1 MKNILAENMRRF
13 GTKNLRESIDTAE
26 LDAKLEA
33 LDEND
38 LEGFIEVMTAIEN
51 AGPIDKWLKK
61 VARAIR
67 RKWYR
72 MTKRFKYKLDQRRLL
87 NASRR
92 LWDTMK
98 HDIGL

>member
-13 GTKNLRESIDTAE
+13 NTKNLHESIDTTD

-38 LEGFIEVMTAIEN
+38 LEGFIEIMAAIES
-51 AGPIDKWLKK
+51 AGPFGDWLKK
-61 VARAIR
+61 VARAIK

-72 MTKRFKYKLDQRRLL
+72 MTKRFKYKLDQRNVL

-92 LWDTMK
+92 LWNTMK

>member
-13 GTKNLRESIDTAE
+13 HTKNLNEMVDTAE
-26 LDAKLEA
+26 LDIKLDA

-38 LEGFIEVMTAIEN
+38 LEGFIEVMTAIES
-51 AGPIDKWLKK
+51 AGPIGDWLKK
-61 VARAIR
+61 VARTIK

-72 MTKRFKYKLDQRRLL
+72 MTKRFKYKLDQRRVL
-87 NASRR
+87 NASRS
-92 LWDTMK
+92 LWNTMK